1 MIKLG
6 LVTYNLASNWDLN
19 TIFKRSE
26 IHGIEAVEFRTTHA
40 HEIEIG
46 LNSQERSQLR
56 DKFANS
62 MIKQISLGSTCEY
75 HSTNPDEVSS
85 NINET
90 KDYIKLAQDIGG
102 IGVKVRPNGFKEDE
116 GISKDAT
123 LEQIGISLRE
133 CGEAAEG
140 TNVSVWLEV
149 HGIEIDYPPYIAKIM
164 NIANHPKVGICWN
177 SNPADIVQG
186 SVEKYFDLLRPWL
199 MSVHINNIWNPE
211 YPYREFFSL
220 LKNSGYDGY
229 CLAEIQ
235 DGSKEPDTFLRYYKA
250 LFQELSE

>member
-1 MIKLG
+1 
-6 LVTYNLASNWDLN
+6 
-19 TIFKRSE
+19 
-26 IHGIEAVEFRTTHA
+26 
-40 HEIEIG
+40 
-46 LNSQERSQLR
+46 
-56 DKFANS
+56 
-62 MIKQISLGSTCEY
+62 
-75 HSTNPDEVSS
+75 
-85 NINET
+85 
-90 KDYIKLAQDIGG
+90 
-102 IGVKVRPNGFKEDE
+102 
-116 GISKDAT
+116 
-123 LEQIGISLRE
+123 
-133 CGEAAEG
+133 
-140 TNVSVWLEV
+140 
-149 HGIEIDYPPYIAKIM
+149 M